1 MENTVKIKNVILP
14 WILPVVLIFAWYL
27 ATDVVDTNT
36 IFPSPVKV
44 IQRAVLMIENGQ
56 LLEYTWVSARRAIIG
71 FVIGGGIGFLL
82 GLLNGSFRTA
92 DTLLNTTLQ
101 MLRTIPVLALLSL
114 FIIWFGVEEKVK
126 IITVAF
132 GVFFPI
138 YLNTYHGIKGI
149 DKGLIEMGRVYGL
162 KGFGLFK
169 EIIFPGA
176 LASILVGVRL
186 SLGIMWLVLIAA
198 ETIAAKAGIGYMA
211 MTARELMQM
220 DKVVLSIIIYALLG
234 KISDV
239 IASVLERR
247 LLRWREI
254 YQKG

>member
-1 MENTVKIKNVILP
+1 MKELKLRNMILP
-14 WILPVVLIFAWYL
+14 WILPIVLIFAWYL
-27 ATDVVDTNT
+27 STDIFNANT
-36 IFPSPVKV
+36 LFPSPIKV
-44 IQRAVLMIENGQ
+44 LDRAVQMIQNGQ
-56 LLEYTWVSARRAIIG
+56 LFEYTWVSARRAILG
-71 FVIGGGIGFLL
+71 FIIGGGIGFVL
-82 GLLNGSFRTA
+82 GLLNGLSKYA
-92 DTLLNTTLQ
+92 DLMLNTTLQ

-132 GVFFPI
+132 GVFFPV

-149 DKGLIEMGRVYGL
+149 DKGLIEMGKVYGL
-162 KGFGLFK
+162 HGFGLFK
-169 EIIFPGA
+169 NIIFPGS
-176 LASILVGVRL
+176 LASILVGARL

-234 KISDV
+234 KLSDV
-239 IASVLERR
+239 IASLFEKR
-247 LLRWREI
+247 LLRWQDV
-254 YQKG
+254 YQRG